1 MTEERTGGGAPDT
14 GIRAVDRE
22 TAASGMMLL
31 SCLLLLA
38 GAGLLSVM
46 LIKLAV
52 PTVFADTAFL
62 SYGRLRPAA
71 VSMLVYGFGG
81 TLTQAAA
88 FYLTPRLVGAPLRHQ
103 TFALLSGIGYGALVV
118 IGVLVVLFRGPAEVV
133 EGPALMHGEWLEIGR
148 RMSVRYLGERGP
160 EYLEPSRVRPRYL
173 VKITPE
179 KTISWEGVEWAAKYL
194 DDQDAPA
201 APH

>member
-1 MTEERTGGGAPDT
+1 MSAKREYPEWMGKMRGLNAEELQEFLDGPIVARIATVDSKGDPYITPVWQEWDGEHMWVIP
-14 GIRAVDRE
+14 RAK
-22 TAASGMMLL
+22 TIFAQHLL
-31 SCLLLLA
+31 RLPRCSVSCA
-38 GAGLLSVM
+38 MDS
-46 LIKLAV
+46 
-52 PTVFADTAFL
+52 
-62 SYGRLRPAA
+62 
-71 VSMLVYGFGG
+71 
-81 TLTQAAA
+81 
-88 FYLTPRLVGAPLRHQ
+88 TPYTR
-103 TFALLSGIGYGALVV
+103 
-118 IGVLVVLFRGPAEVV
+118 VLFRGPAEVV

-160 EYLEPSRVRPRYL
+160 EYLEPSRARPRYL